1 MKLRAVDIG
10 KTTSAA
16 SIIFDSL
23 RQAIIEGELNDG
35 DPLRQ
40 DEIATLFNTSRIP
53 VREALTRLEQQ
64 GLVESRRYRGSVV
77 AGLSVEEAAEI
88 FDFRSLLEGEI
99 IAASVPK
106 MTSASLLEARQHC
119 QDFMDSDDP
128 LEWGELNRRLHYAL
142 YRDSGLTYHL
152 KVIDNALDRVERYLR
167 AQLLMTDGLDLANR
181 EHLAILSACESGDAA
196 LAAERT
202 RQHIQGAKHTL
213 IDFLEM
219 RRGRQSR
226 N

>member
-10 KTTSAA
+10 KTTSAS

-64 GLVESRRYRGSVV
+64 GLVESRRYRGAVV
-77 AGLSVEEAAEI
+77 AGLSAVEAAEI
-88 FDFRSLLEGEI
+88 FDFRSLLESEV

-106 MTSASLLEARQHC
+106 MTPAALLEARQHF
-119 QDFMDSDDP
+119 QDFMDSSNP
-128 LEWGELNRRLHYAL
+128 LEWGELNRRFHYAL
-142 YRDSGLTYHL
+142 YRDSGLVYHL

-167 AQLLMTDGLDLANR
+167 AQLLMTDGMDLANR
-181 EHLAILSACESGDAA
+181 EHIGILAACEAGDGA

-202 RQHIQGAKHTL
+202 RQHIQGAKQAL
-213 IDFLEM
+213 IEFLLE
-219 RRGRQSR
+219 RKGRQQE
-226 N
+226 